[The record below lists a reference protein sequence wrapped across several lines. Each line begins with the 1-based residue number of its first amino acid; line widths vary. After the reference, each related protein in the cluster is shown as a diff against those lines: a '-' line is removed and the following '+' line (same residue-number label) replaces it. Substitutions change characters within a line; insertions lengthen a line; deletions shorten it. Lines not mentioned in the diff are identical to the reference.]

1 MGVGAAIGVGSF
13 VTAGYLT
20 GTAAA
25 VLGGAI
31 IGAAIGGL
39 TTAVMGGNIGKG
51 VLFGAIGGA
60 VMGGISGTLSS
71 AASSTT
77 TSAATGVGS
86 GTVNTA
92 QAVSGVSQT
101 VYGVGRQAVSTTIE
115 QGATALATETTQ
127 AGLLESAGSYLT
139 VNALTEGVKGYL
151 ANEAADK
158 QAEALAEQSELQRQH
173 EKDMLQMKLDA
184 DAAARGGASG
194 GDALSYRARMAEL
207 EQRRKEF
214 DRTMSLQE
222 EQWGE
227 TKKATAARKALF
239 EGVGRDRGATV
250 ESDNTV
256 AEVGI
261 FDKLEEKPVSALKTG
276 EKPVSA
282 LKTGEVLAP

>member
-31 IGAAIGGL
+31 VGAAIGGL
-39 TTAVMGGNIGKG
+39 TAAVMGGNIGKG

-60 VMGGISGTLSS
+60 VMGGISGALNT
-71 AASSTT
+71 AATT
-77 TSAATGVGS
+77 TTTAATGAGS
-86 GTVNTA
+86 GAVNTA
-92 QAVSGVSQT
+92 QAVSGASQT
-101 VYGVGRQAVSTTIE
+101 VYSVGGQTGSIAIGQGSTLVTE
-115 QGATALATETTQ
+115 ATK
-127 AGLLESAGSYLT
+127 AGLLENAGAYLG

-158 QAEALAEQSELQRQH
+158 EAKALAEQSELQRQH
-173 EKDMLQMKLDA
+173 EKDMLQMKIDA
-184 DAAARGGASG
+184 DAAGSGASG
-194 GDALSYRARMAEL
+194 GDELAYKARMSEL

-214 DRTMSLQE
+214 ERTMGLQE

-261 FDKLEEKPVSALKTG
+261 FDKLEEKPVSALKT
-276 EKPVSA
+276 E
-282 LKTGEVLAP
+282 EVLAS

>member
-1 MGVGAAIGVGSF
+1 MGYGAAIAVGSF

-25 VLGGAI
+25 VLGGAL

-39 TTAVMGGNIGKG
+39 TTAVMGGDIGKG

-60 VMGGISGTLSS
+60 VMGGISGALNT
-71 AASSTT
+71 AATSTT
-77 TSAATGVGS
+77 TVTTGVGS

-92 QAVSGVSQT
+92 QAVQGASQA
-101 VYGVGRQAVSTTIE
+101 VYGIGRQGSIMIGEVGST
-115 QGATALATETTQ
+115 LATETTK
-127 AGLLESAGSYLT
+127 AGLLESTGAYLG

-184 DAAARGGASG
+184 EAAGSGASG
-194 GDALSYRARMAEL
+194 GDALAYKARMAEL

-214 DRTMSLQE
+214 ERTMGLQE

-261 FDKLEEKPVSALKTG
+261 FDKLEEKPVSALEVPKT
-276 EKPVSA
+276 ERVVA
-282 LKTGEVLAP
+282 

>member
-1 MGVGAAIGVGSF
+1 MGVGTAIGVGSF

-60 VMGGISGTLSS
+60 VMGGISGTLNT
-71 AASSTT
+71 AATSTT
-77 TSAATGVGS
+77 TSAATGAGA
-86 GTVNTA
+86 GTTVNTA
-92 QAVSGVSQT
+92 QAVSGASQA
-101 VYGVGRQAVSTTIE
+101 VYGIGGQAGSVTIG
-115 QGATALATETTQ
+115 QGATTLATETTK
-127 AGLLESAGSYLT
+127 AGLLENAGSYLT

-158 QAEALAEQSELQRQH
+158 EAEALSEQSELQRQH

-184 DAAARGGASG
+184 EAAGSGASG
-194 GDALSYRARMAEL
+194 GDELAYKARMSEL

-214 DRTMSLQE
+214 ERTMGLQE

-261 FDKLEEKPVSALKTG
+261 FDKLEEKPVSALKI
-276 EKPVSA
+276 EK
-282 LKTGEVLAP
+282 VLAP

>member
-1 MGVGAAIGVGSF
+1 MGYGVAIGVGSAI
-13 VTAGYLT
+13 TGGYLA

-39 TTAVMGGNIGKG
+39 TAAVMGGDIGKG

-60 VMGGISGTLSS
+60 VMGGISGTMNA

-77 TSAATGVGS
+77 TAATGVGS

-92 QAVSGVSQT
+92 QAVSGASQT
-101 VYGVGRQAVSTTIE
+101 VYGVGGQAGSITIGQGTT
-115 QGATALATETTQ
+115 TLVTETTK
-127 AGLLESAGSYLT
+127 AGLLENAGSYLT

-184 DAAARGGASG
+184 EAAGSGASG
-194 GDALSYRARMAEL
+194 GDELAYKARMSEL

-214 DRTMSLQE
+214 ERTMGLQE
-222 EQWGE
+222 DQWGE

-261 FDKLEEKPVSALKTG
+261 FDKLEEKPVSALEVPKT
-276 EKPVSA
+276 ER
-282 LKTGEVLAP
+282 VLA

>member
-1 MGVGAAIGVGSF
+1 MGVGVAIGVGSA
-13 VTAGYLT
+13 VTGGYLV
-20 GTAAA
+20 GTSAAI
-25 VLGGAI
+25 LGGAI

-39 TTAVMGGNIGKG
+39 TAAVMGGDIGKG

-60 VMGGISGTLSS
+60 VMGGISGTLST

-77 TSAATGVGS
+77 TAATGAGA
-86 GTVNTA
+86 GMVNTA
-92 QAVSGVSQT
+92 QAVSGASQT
-101 VYGVGRQAVSTTIE
+101 AYGIGQTGSITIGQGTT
-115 QGATALATETTQ
+115 TLVTETTK
-127 AGLLESAGSYLT
+127 AGLLESTGAYLT

-158 QAEALAEQSELQRQH
+158 QAEALSEQSELQRQH
-173 EKDMLQMKLDA
+173 EKDMLQMKIEA
-184 DAAARGGASG
+184 EAAGSGASG
-194 GDALSYRARMAEL
+194 GDELAYKARMSEL

-214 DRTMSLQE
+214 ERTMGLQE
-222 EQWGE
+222 DQWGE

-261 FDKLEEKPVSALKTG
+261 FDKLEEKPVSALKT
-276 EKPVSA
+276 E
-282 LKTGEVLAP
+282 EVLTS

>member
-13 VTAGYLT
+13 VTAGFLT

-39 TTAVMGGNIGKG
+39 TAAVMGGNIGKG

-60 VMGGISGTLSS
+60 VMGGISGTMST
-71 AASSTT
+71 AATSTT
-77 TSAATGVGS
+77 TAAAGGPGGLSGGALSTGAVSQRTMSAAMGVKTAADGAGAAIGS
-86 GTVNTA
+86 TLVTEGTK
-92 QAVSGVSQT
+92 
-101 VYGVGRQAVSTTIE
+101 
-115 QGATALATETTQ
+115 
-127 AGLLESAGSYLT
+127 AGLLESTGSYLT

-158 QAEALAEQSELQRQH
+158 QAEALSEQSELQRQH

-184 DAAARGGASG
+184 DAAGGGASG
-194 GDALSYRARMAEL
+194 GDELAYKARMSEL

-214 DRTMSLQE
+214 ERTMGLQE

-239 EGVGRDRGATV
+239 EGVGRDRGATA

-256 AEVGI
+256 AKVGI
-261 FDKLEEKPVSALKTG
+261 FDKLEEKPVSALKT
-276 EKPVSA
+276 ER
-282 LKTGEVLAP
+282 VLA

>member
-13 VTAGYLT
+13 VTAGFLT

-39 TTAVMGGNIGKG
+39 TAAVMGGNIGKG

-60 VMGGISGTLSS
+60 VMGGISGTMST
-71 AASSTT
+71 AATSTT
-77 TSAATGVGS
+77 TAAAGGPGGLSGGALSTGAVSQRTMSAAMGVKTAADGAGAAIGS
-86 GTVNTA
+86 TLVTEGTK
-92 QAVSGVSQT
+92 
-101 VYGVGRQAVSTTIE
+101 
-115 QGATALATETTQ
+115 
-127 AGLLESAGSYLT
+127 AGLLESTGSYLT

-158 QAEALAEQSELQRQH
+158 QAEALSEQSELQRQH

-184 DAAARGGASG
+184 DAAGGGASG
-194 GDALSYRARMAEL
+194 GDELAYKARMSEL

-214 DRTMSLQE
+214 ERTIGLQE
-222 EQWGE
+222 DQWGE

-239 EGVGRDRGATV
+239 EGVGRDRGATA

-256 AEVGI
+256 AKVGI
-261 FDKLEEKPVSALKTG
+261 FDKLEEKPVSALKT
-276 EKPVSA
+276 ER
-282 LKTGEVLAP
+282 VLA

>member
-1 MGVGAAIGVGSF
+1 MGVSAAIYVGGA

-20 GTAAA
+20 GTSAA

-39 TTAVMGGNIGKG
+39 TAAVMGGNIGKG

-60 VMGGISGTLSS
+60 VMGGISGTLN
-71 AASSTT
+71 T
-77 TSAATGVGS
+77 AATSTAATATTAGA

-92 QAVSGVSQT
+92 QAVSGASQA
-101 VYGVGRQAVSTTIE
+101 VYGVGGQTGSIAIGQGSTIGST
-115 QGATALATETTQ
+115 LVTEGTK
-127 AGLLESAGSYLT
+127 AGLLESTGSYLT

-158 QAEALAEQSELQRQH
+158 QAEALSEQNELQRQH
-173 EKDMLQMKLDA
+173 ERDMLQMKLDA
-184 DAAARGGASG
+184 DAAGSGASG
-194 GDALSYRARMAEL
+194 GDELAYKARMSEL

-214 DRTMSLQE
+214 ERTMGLQE
-222 EQWGE
+222 DQWGE

-239 EGVGRDRGATV
+239 EGVGRDRGATA

-261 FDKLEEKPVSALKTG
+261 FDKLEEKPVSALEVPKA
-276 EKPVSA
+276 E
-282 LKTGEVLAP
+282 EVLA

>member
-1 MGVGAAIGVGSF
+1 MGIGVAVGSF

-20 GTAAA
+20 GTAAG

-39 TTAVMGGNIGKG
+39 TSAVMGGDIGKG

-60 VMGGISGTLSS
+60 VMGGISGTMST
-71 AASSTT
+71 AATSTT
-77 TSAATGVGS
+77 TAATGVGS

-92 QAVSGVSQT
+92 QTISGASQT
-101 VYGVGRQAVSTTIE
+101 VYGVGRTGSIAIGEVGST
-115 QGATALATETTQ
+115 LLKETTK
-127 AGLLESAGSYLT
+127 AKLLENAGAYLG
-139 VNALTEGVKGYL
+139 VSALTEGVKGYL

-158 QAEALAEQSELQRQH
+158 EAKALEEQSELQRQH
-173 EKDMLQMKLDA
+173 EKELLQMRI
-184 DAAARGGASG
+184 DAAEAGSGASG
-194 GDALSYRARMAEL
+194 GDELAYQARMAEL

-214 DRTMSLQE
+214 ERTMGLQE

-239 EGVGRDRGATV
+239 EGVGRDRGATA

-261 FDKLEEKPVSALKTG
+261 FDKLEEKPVSALKT
-276 EKPVSA
+276 ER
-282 LKTGEVLAP
+282 VLAS

>member
-1 MGVGAAIGVGSF
+1 MGVGAAISVGSF

-39 TTAVMGGNIGKG
+39 SAAVMGGDIGKG

-60 VMGGISGTLSS
+60 VMGGISGAMAT
-71 AASSTT
+71 AATSTT
-77 TSAATGVGS
+77 TTATTTTAGVGAGTGS
-86 GTVNTA
+86 GTLTVGMGS
-92 QAVSGVSQT
+92 QSVLGGGVQVT
-101 VYGVGRQAVSTTIE
+101 TKGIGST
-115 QGATALATETTQ
+115 LVTETTK
-127 AGLLESAGSYLT
+127 AKLLENAGAYLG

-158 QAEALAEQSELQRQH
+158 QAEALSEQNELQRQH
-173 EKDMLQMKLDA
+173 EKDMLQMKLEA
-184 DAAARGGASG
+184 DAAGSGASG
-194 GDALSYRARMAEL
+194 GDALAYQARMAEL

-214 DRTMSLQE
+214 ERTMGLQE

-261 FDKLEEKPVSALKTG
+261 FDKLEEKPVSALKT
-276 EKPVSA
+276 ERI
-282 LKTGEVLAP
+282 LAS

>member
-1 MGVGAAIGVGSF
+1 MGVSAAIYVGGA

-39 TTAVMGGNIGKG
+39 TAAVMGGNIGKG

-60 VMGGISGTLSS
+60 VMGGISGTMST
-71 AASSTT
+71 AATSTT
-77 TSAATGVGS
+77 TAAAGGPGGLSGGALSTGAVSQRTMSAAMGVKTAADGAGAAIGS
-86 GTVNTA
+86 TLVTEGTK
-92 QAVSGVSQT
+92 
-101 VYGVGRQAVSTTIE
+101 
-115 QGATALATETTQ
+115 
-127 AGLLESAGSYLT
+127 AGLLESTGSYLT

-158 QAEALAEQSELQRQH
+158 QAEALSEQSELQRQH

-184 DAAARGGASG
+184 DAAGGGASG
-194 GDALSYRARMAEL
+194 GDELAYKARMSEL

-214 DRTMSLQE
+214 ERTIGLQE
-222 EQWGE
+222 DQWGE

-239 EGVGRDRGATV
+239 EGVGRDRGATA

-256 AEVGI
+256 AKVGI
-261 FDKLEEKPVSALKTG
+261 FDKLEEKPVSALKT
-276 EKPVSA
+276 ER
-282 LKTGEVLAP
+282 VLA

>member
-1 MGVGAAIGVGSF
+1 MGIAVALGSTI
-13 VTAGYLT
+13 TAGYLT
-20 GTAAA
+20 GASAG

-39 TTAVMGGNIGKG
+39 TTAVMGGDIGKG

-60 VMGGISGTLSS
+60 VMGGVSGAMSTATTSTTTAGVSGSSSGTLTIGMGSQG
-71 AASSTT
+71 T
-77 TSAATGVGS
+77 TGVLGGGVTKSLGDTLGS
-86 GTVNTA
+86 N
-92 QAVSGVSQT
+92 
-101 VYGVGRQAVSTTIE
+101 
-115 QGATALATETTQ
+115 LLKETTK
-127 AGLLESAGSYLT
+127 AKLLENAGAYLG

-158 QAEALAEQSELQRQH
+158 QSEALSEQNELQRQH
-173 EKDMLQMKLDA
+173 EKELLQMRI
-184 DAAARGGASG
+184 DAAEAGSGASG
-194 GDALSYRARMAEL
+194 GDELAYQARMSEL

-214 DRTMSLQE
+214 ERTMSLQE

-239 EGVGRDRGATV
+239 EGVGRDRGATA

-261 FDKLEEKPVSALKTG
+261 FDKLEEKPVSALKT
-276 EKPVSA
+276 EK
-282 LKTGEVLAP
+282 VLAS

>member
-1 MGVGAAIGVGSF
+1 MGYELAVYVGGAVS
-13 VTAGYLT
+13 AGYLAGT
-20 GTAAA
+20 GAA

-39 TTAVMGGNIGKG
+39 TAAVMGGDIGKG

-60 VMGGISGTLSS
+60 VMGGVSGAMNT
-71 AASSTT
+71 AATSTT
-77 TSAATGVGS
+77 TAATGVGS

-92 QAVSGVSQT
+92 QAISGASQT
-101 VYGVGRQAVSTTIE
+101 VYGVGRTGSIAIGEVGST
-115 QGATALATETTQ
+115 LVKETTK
-127 AGLLESAGSYLT
+127 AGLLENAGAYLG

-158 QAEALAEQSELQRQH
+158 EAKALSEQSELQRQH

-184 DAAARGGASG
+184 DAAGSGASG
-194 GDALSYRARMAEL
+194 GDELAYNARMAEL

-214 DRTMSLQE
+214 ERTMGLQE

-261 FDKLEEKPVSALKTG
+261 FDKLEEKPVSALKT
-276 EKPVSA
+276 EEA
-282 LKTGEVLAP
+282 LAS

>member
-1 MGVGAAIGVGSF
+1 MGAGLFIGVGSA
-13 VTAGYLT
+13 VTGGYLV
-20 GTAAA
+20 GTSAA

-39 TTAVMGGNIGKG
+39 TAAVMGGDIGRG

-60 VMGGISGTLSS
+60 VMGGISGALNT
-71 AASSTT
+71 AATSTT
-77 TSAATGVGS
+77 TAATGAGA

-92 QAVSGVSQT
+92 QAVSGASQA
-101 VYGVGRQAVSTTIE
+101 VYGVGGQTGSIAIGQGSAIGST
-115 QGATALATETTQ
+115 LVTETTK
-127 AGLLESAGSYLT
+127 AGLLESTGAYLG
-139 VNALTEGVKGYL
+139 VYSLTEGVKGYL

-158 QAEALAEQSELQRQH
+158 EAKALSEQSELQRQH
-173 EKDMLQMKLDA
+173 EKDMLQRKLDA
-184 DAAARGGASG
+184 DAAGSGASG
-194 GDALSYRARMAEL
+194 GDELAYKARMSEL

-214 DRTMSLQE
+214 ERTMGLQE

-261 FDKLEEKPVSALKTG
+261 FDKLEEKPVSALKT
-276 EKPVSA
+276 E
-282 LKTGEVLAP
+282 EVLAS

>member
-39 TTAVMGGNIGKG
+39 TAAVMGGNIGKG

-60 VMGGISGTLSS
+60 VMGGISGAMST
-71 AASSTT
+71 ATT
-77 TSAATGVGS
+77 TTTTAATGVGS

-92 QAVSGVSQT
+92 QAISGASQT
-101 VYGVGRQAVSTTIE
+101 VYGVGRTGSIAIGEVV
-115 QGATALATETTQ
+115 TETTK
-127 AGLLESAGSYLT
+127 AGLLENAGAYLG

-158 QAEALAEQSELQRQH
+158 QAEALSEQNELQRQH
-173 EKDMLQMKLDA
+173 EKDMLQMKLEA
-184 DAAARGGASG
+184 DAAGSGASG
-194 GDALSYRARMAEL
+194 GDALAYQARMAEL

-214 DRTMSLQE
+214 ERTMGLQE

-261 FDKLEEKPVSALKTG
+261 FDKLEEKPVSALKT
-276 EKPVSA
+276 ERI
-282 LKTGEVLAP
+282 LAS

>member
-1 MGVGAAIGVGSF
+1 MGVGTAIGVGSF

-39 TTAVMGGNIGKG
+39 TAAVMGGNIGKG

-60 VMGGISGTLSS
+60 VMGGVSGAMST
-71 AASSTT
+71 AATSTT
-77 TSAATGVGS
+77 TAAAGAGA

-92 QAVSGVSQT
+92 QAVSGASQV
-101 VYGVGRQAVSTTIE
+101 VYGVGGQTGSIAIGQGSAIGST
-115 QGATALATETTQ
+115 LVTEGTK
-127 AGLLESAGSYLT
+127 AGLLESTGAYLG

-158 QAEALAEQSELQRQH
+158 QAEALSEQSELQRQH
-173 EKDMLQMKLDA
+173 ERDMLQMKLDA
-184 DAAARGGASG
+184 DAAGSGASG
-194 GDALSYRARMAEL
+194 GDELTYKARMAEL

-214 DRTMSLQE
+214 ERTMGLQE
-222 EQWGE
+222 DQWGE

-250 ESDNTV
+250 DSDNTV

-261 FDKLEEKPVSALKTG
+261 FDKLEEKPVSALEVPKT
-276 EKPVSA
+276 ER
-282 LKTGEVLAP
+282 VLA

>member
-39 TTAVMGGNIGKG
+39 TAAVMGGNIGKG

-60 VMGGISGTLSS
+60 VMGGISGTMST
-71 AASSTT
+71 AATSTT
-77 TSAATGVGS
+77 TAATGVGS

-92 QAVSGVSQT
+92 QAISGASQT
-101 VYGVGRQAVSTTIE
+101 VYGVGSQAGSIAIG
-115 QGATALATETTQ
+115 QGAGIGSTLVTETTK
-127 AGLLESAGSYLT
+127 AGLLENAGAYLG

-158 QAEALAEQSELQRQH
+158 EAKALSEQSELQRQH

-184 DAAARGGASG
+184 DAAGSGASG
-194 GDALSYRARMAEL
+194 GDELAYKARMSEL

-214 DRTMSLQE
+214 ERTMGLQE

-261 FDKLEEKPVSALKTG
+261 FDKLEEKPVSALKT
-276 EKPVSA
+276 E
-282 LKTGEVLAP
+282 EVLAS

>member
-1 MGVGAAIGVGSF
+1 MGVTAAYVGGA
-13 VTAGYLT
+13 VTAGYLAGT
-20 GTAAA
+20 TAAT

-39 TTAVMGGNIGKG
+39 TAAVMGGNIGKG

-60 VMGGISGTLSS
+60 VMGGISGTMASS
-71 AASSTT
+71 ATSTT
-77 TSAATGVGS
+77 TAATTATTTAAT

-92 QAVSGVSQT
+92 QAVSGASQV
-101 VYGVGRQAVSTTIE
+101 VYGVGGQTGSIAIGQGSTIGST
-115 QGATALATETTQ
+115 LVTETTK
-127 AGLLESAGSYLT
+127 AGLLENAGAYIG

-173 EKDMLQMKLDA
+173 ERDMLQMKLDA
-184 DAAARGGASG
+184 DAAGGGASG
-194 GDALSYRARMAEL
+194 GDELAYKARMSEL

-214 DRTMSLQE
+214 ERTMGLQE
-222 EQWGE
+222 DQWGE
-227 TKKATAARKALF
+227 TKKATTARKALF

-250 ESDNTV
+250 DSDNTV

-261 FDKLEEKPVSALKTG
+261 FDKLEEKPVSALKT
-276 EKPVSA
+276 ERA
-282 LKTGEVLAP
+282 LA